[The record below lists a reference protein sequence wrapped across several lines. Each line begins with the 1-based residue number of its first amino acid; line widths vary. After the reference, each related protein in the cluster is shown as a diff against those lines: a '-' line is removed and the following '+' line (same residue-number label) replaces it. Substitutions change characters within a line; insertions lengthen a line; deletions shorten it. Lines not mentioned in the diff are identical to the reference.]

1 MGGTSSFASF
11 CSIPYRP
18 FARKSRQGTRG
29 IIHRNVFHQDNS
41 SNSAVISHQGLL
53 PPPPPSV
60 FSANLSLP
68 SSHESVS
75 GPRLLFLA
83 LSRRALTRE
92 TRRGWPSPLL
102 PSSLWIYTRP
112 SRHGQQWEF
121 RKPCRRREF
130 KLARTTMTVVRGRG
144 INDIL
149 LWLSTDPPTESIISE

>member
-1 MGGTSSFASF
+1 MKEDNGRDKLLCFLLLDTIPSICPKIASGN
-11 CSIPYRP
+11 
-18 FARKSRQGTRG
+18 ARNHPPERFPSRQLLQLRG
-29 IIHRNVFHQDNS
+29 YFPSRPP
-41 SNSAVISHQGLL
+41 

-149 LWLSTDPPTESIISE
+149 L